1 MSEKICFSNISFFII
16 VFLLI
21 IILGFIYYNIY
32 SQLLLIKQNQNIK
45 QKQIVKKQKTIQ
57 NNQEIIQNNQ
67 ETTQYNQ
74 QEIQFNQEAI
84 KKREI
89 LEYRDSQVKYNDF
102 KPPER
107 RMPEHEYPDNRLK
120 QIINV
125 HTRGEPD
132 NYQLMGVLL
141 RDNTESAFNL
151 FGRQKYPGS
160 NQYEYYAQGKMQY
173 NDVKLPINNNG
184 KELYDNDKVR
194 ILGTDESKG
203 DFTVNLYKFDEPR
216 YNPFLI

>member
-1 MSEKICFSNISFFII
+1 MSDKICFSNIPFFII

-21 IILGFIYYNIY
+21 IILGFIYHNIY
-32 SQLLLIKQNQNIK
+32 SQLLLIKQNQIIK
-45 QKQIVKKQKTIQ
+45 QKQPERNQ
-57 NNQEIIQNNQ
+57 NQP
-67 ETTQYNQ
+67 T
-74 QEIQFNQEAI
+74 QEATRN
-84 KKREI
+84 KRKI

-107 RMPEHEYPDNRLK
+107 RIPEHEYPNDKLK
-120 QIINV
+120 QIINI

-141 RDNTESAFNL
+141 RNNTESAFNL

-184 KELYDNDKVR
+184 KELYNNDKVK

-203 DFTVNLYKFDEPR
+203 DFIVNLYKYDEPR
-216 YNPFLI
+216 YNPFLY

>member
-1 MSEKICFSNISFFII
+1 MSDKICFSNIPFFII

-21 IILGFIYYNIY
+21 IILGFIYHNIY
-32 SQLLLIKQNQNIK
+32 SQLLLIKQNQIIK
-45 QKQIVKKQKTIQ
+45 QNQPERNQ
-57 NNQEIIQNNQ
+57 NQP
-67 ETTQYNQ
+67 T
-74 QEIQFNQEAI
+74 QEATRN
-84 KKREI
+84 KRKI

-107 RMPEHEYPDNRLK
+107 RIPEHEYPNDKLK
-120 QIINV
+120 QIINI

-141 RDNTESAFNL
+141 RNNTESAFNL

-184 KELYDNDKVR
+184 KELYNNDKVK

-203 DFTVNLYKFDEPR
+203 DFIVNLYKYDEPR
-216 YNPFLI
+216 YNPFLY

>member
-1 MSEKICFSNISFFII
+1 MSDKICFSNIPFFII

-21 IILGFIYYNIY
+21 IILGFIYHNIY
-32 SQLLLIKQNQNIK
+32 SQLLLIKQNQ
-45 QKQIVKKQKTIQ
+45 IVKKQESIQ
-57 NNQEIIQNNQ
+57 NNQEATQNNQ
-67 ETTQYNQ
+67 EASTQN
-74 QEIQFNQEAI
+74 
-84 KKREI
+84 KREI

-120 QIINV
+120 QIINI

-203 DFTVNLYKFDEPR
+203 DFTVNLYKYDEPR

>member
-1 MSEKICFSNISFFII
+1 MSDKICFSNIPFFII

-21 IILGFIYYNIY
+21 IILGFIYHNIY
-32 SQLLLIKQNQNIK
+32 SQLLLIKQNQTINKNQIIK
-45 QKQIVKKQKTIQ
+45 Q
-57 NNQEIIQNNQ
+57 NEIKP
-67 ETTQYNQ
+67 T
-74 QEIQFNQEAI
+74 QEATQN
-84 KKREI
+84 KRDI

-120 QIINV
+120 QIINI

-203 DFTVNLYKFDEPR
+203 DFIVNLYKYDEPR

>member
-1 MSEKICFSNISFFII
+1 MSDKICFSNIPFFII

-21 IILGFIYYNIY
+21 IILGFIYHNIY
-32 SQLLLIKQNQNIK
+32 SQLLLIKQNQ
-45 QKQIVKKQKTIQ
+45 IVKKQESIQ
-57 NNQEIIQNNQ
+57 NNQEATQNNQ
-67 ETTQYNQ
+67 EAATQN
-74 QEIQFNQEAI
+74 
-84 KKREI
+84 KREI

-120 QIINV
+120 QIINI

-203 DFTVNLYKFDEPR
+203 DFTVNLYKYDEPR

>member
-1 MSEKICFSNISFFII
+1 MSDKICFSNIPFFII

-21 IILGFIYYNIY
+21 IILGFIYHNIY
-32 SQLLLIKQNQNIK
+32 SQLLLIKQNQIIK
-45 QKQIVKKQKTIQ
+45 QKQPERNQ
-57 NNQEIIQNNQ
+57 NQP
-67 ETTQYNQ
+67 T
-74 QEIQFNQEAI
+74 QEATRN
-84 KKREI
+84 KRKI

-107 RMPEHEYPDNRLK
+107 RIPEHEYPNDKLK
-120 QIINV
+120 QIINI

-141 RDNTESAFNL
+141 RNNTESAFNL

-184 KELYDNDKVR
+184 KELYNNDKVK

-203 DFTVNLYKFDEPR
+203 DFIVNLYKYDEPR
-216 YNPFLI
+216 YNPFIY